1 MRFAVA
7 TAVALLAGT
16 AHQARA
22 AQCVGDYAEDLSAL
36 SPGARELEARTKP
49 YSYAVRTTAT
59 YECVAYGADANLKT
73 SRVSTMAYGTAFGY
87 RHAGDETLLLTN
99 QHVAEWPAVT
109 DADHP
114 VDGVPAG
121 CKRVS
126 DALRIVDNDHDDY
139 AADDIPLTRV
149 VVDPTLDIAIL
160 KAKSKLEI
168 MPWKV
173 GKSAAIAA
181 RTSVEVKG
189 YPLGAFSATNVGKVV
204 SAYDH
209 DDFGAWNHDDF
220 VVDALLTHG
229 GSGSPVLAV
238 SCKTGEWELVGVF
251 HAHYSGA
258 SALNVVVAIDQV
270 RDMMQTLKRT
280 TKPADKG
287 PQLDVAAR
295 ARVTGAATSS
305 DPPFFSF
312 GALTASVRARPD
324 GALVFAVYPSDFPA
338 TTRPILVI
346 EDLPDPKA
354 FGALGT
360 VYASGPNGLQAVT
373 LATSDAESQQQLLH
387 ALTLLRTDAVIAFD
401 YRAAVPTAD
410 KSRDSYEKV
419 ATQKKALGRVLD
431 GQHESVQAIVDL
443 AQRLKGAGTS
453 VRLADLETIVSP
465 LLSAGTPSGDS
476 SVTPASSP
484 GTSERIPDAH

>member
-1 MRFAVA
+1 MRFAAAAAVLLLTGVA
-7 TAVALLAGT
+7 QEAGAET
-16 AHQARA
+16 RAR
-22 AQCVGDYAEDLSAL
+22 CVGDYAEDLTAL
-36 SPGARELEARTKP
+36 SPGARELEARTKS

-59 YECVAYGADANLKT
+59 YECVAYGGDGNLKMT
-73 SRVSTMAYGTAFGY
+73 RVNTMAYGTAFGY
-87 RHAGDETLLLTN
+87 RHTGEDTLLLTN

-114 VDGVPAG
+114 VDGVPVG
-121 CKRVS
+121 CKRVA

-139 AADDIPLTRV
+139 AADDVPLTRV
-149 VVDPTLDIAIL
+149 VVDPALDIAIL
-160 KAKSKLEI
+160 KAKTKLEV
-168 MPWKV
+168 MPWKI
-173 GKSAAIAA
+173 GKSANVAA

-209 DDFGAWNHDDF
+209 DDFGTWNHDDF

-280 TKPADKG
+280 TKPSDHG

-305 DPPFFSF
+305 DPPFFAF
-312 GALTASVRARPD
+312 GSLTASVRARPD
-324 GALVFAVYPSDFPA
+324 GALVFAVYPADFPA

-346 EDLPDPKA
+346 EDLPDSKA

-360 VYASGPNGLQAVT
+360 VYAGGAHGLQAVT
-373 LATSDAESQQQLLH
+373 LAAADAESQQQLLH
-387 ALTLLRTDAVIAFD
+387 ALTLLRTDALIAFD
-401 YRAAVPTAD
+401 YRAAIPTAD

-419 ATQKKALGRVLD
+419 ATQKKTLGRLLD
-431 GQHESVQAIVDL
+431 GQHDSVQAIVDL
-443 AQRLKGAGTS
+443 AQKLKGAGTA
-453 VRLADLETIVSP
+453 VRLADLETV
-465 LLSAGTPSGDS
+465 GDS
-476 SVTPASSP
+476 SVTPASSA
-484 GTSERIPDAH
+484 GAAAMIPDAH

>member
-1 MRFAVA
+1 MRFAA
-7 TAVALLAGT
+7 AVAVLLLTGAAHEAGAET
-16 AHQARA
+16 RGAR
-22 AQCVGDYAEDLSAL
+22 CVGDYAEDLTAL
-36 SPGARELEARTKP
+36 SPGARELEARTKS

-59 YECVAYGADANLKT
+59 YECVAYGGDGNLKT
-73 SRVSTMAYGTAFGY
+73 TRVNTMAYGTAFGY
-87 RHAGDETLLLTN
+87 RHTGEDTLLLTN

-121 CKRVS
+121 CKRVA

-139 AADDIPLTRV
+139 AADDVPLTRV
-149 VVDPTLDIAIL
+149 VVDPMLDIAIL
-160 KAKSKLEI
+160 KAKTKLEV

-173 GKSAAIAA
+173 GKSASVAA

-209 DDFGAWNHDDF
+209 DDFGGWNHDDF

-229 GSGSPVLAV
+229 GSGSPVLAI

-270 RDMMQTLKRT
+270 RDMMQTLKRP
-280 TKPADKG
+280 TKPGDHG

-305 DPPFFSF
+305 DPPFFAF
-312 GALTASVRARPD
+312 GSLTASVRARPD
-324 GALVFAVYPSDFPA
+324 GALVFAVYPADFPA

-346 EDLPDPKA
+346 EDLPDSKA

-360 VYASGPNGLQAVT
+360 VYAGGPHGLQAVT
-373 LATSDAESQQQLLH
+373 LATADAESQQQLLH

-419 ATQKKALGRVLD
+419 ATQKKALGRMLD
-431 GQHESVQAIVDL
+431 GQHDSVQAIVDL
-443 AQRLKGAGTS
+443 AQKLKGAGS
-453 VRLADLETIVSP
+453 AVRLADLETV
-465 LLSAGTPSGDS
+465 GDS
-476 SVTPASSP
+476 SVTPASSA
-484 GTSERIPDAH
+484 GAAAMVPDAH

>member
-1 MRFAVA
+1 MRFA
-7 TAVALLAGT
+7 AVAAVLLLTGA
-16 AHQARA
+16 AQEARA
-22 AQCVGDYAEDLSAL
+22 ARCVGDYAEDLSAL
-36 SPGARELEARTKP
+36 SPGAREMEARTKP

-59 YECVAYGADANLKT
+59 YECVTYGGDGNLKT
-73 SRVSTMAYGTAFGY
+73 SRINTMAYGTAFGY
-87 RHAGDETLLLTN
+87 RHTGEDTLLLTN

-109 DADHP
+109 DTDHP

-121 CKRVS
+121 CKRVA

-139 AADDIPLTRV
+139 AADDVPLTRV
-149 VVDPTLDIAIL
+149 VVDPALDIAIL
-160 KAKSKLEI
+160 KAKTKLEI

-173 GKSAAIAA
+173 GKSASVAA

-189 YPLGAFSATNVGKVV
+189 YPLGAFSATNIGKVV

-209 DDFGAWNHDDF
+209 DDYGTWNHDDF

-251 HAHYSGA
+251 HAHYNGA

-270 RDMMQTLKRT
+270 RDMMATLKRS
-280 TKPADKG
+280 TKPAEHG
-287 PQLDVAAR
+287 LQLDVAAR

-305 DPPFFSF
+305 DPPFFAF
-312 GALTASVRARPD
+312 GSLTASVRARPD
-324 GALVFAVYPSDFPA
+324 GALVFAVYPADFPA

-360 VYASGPNGLQAVT
+360 VYAGGPGGLQAVT
-373 LATSDAESQQQLLH
+373 IATADAETRQQVTR
-387 ALTLLRTDAVIAFD
+387 ALAMLRTDALTAFD
-401 YRAAVPTAD
+401 YRTALPTAE

-419 ATQKKALGRVLD
+419 ATQKKALGRLLD
-431 GQHESVQAIVDL
+431 SQHDSVQALVDL
-443 AQRLKGAGTS
+443 AQRLKGAGS
-453 VRLADLETIVSP
+453 AVRLADLETV
-465 LLSAGTPSGDS
+465 GDA
-476 SVTPASSP
+476 SVTPASSA
-484 GTSERIPDAH
+484 GAATMIPDAH

>member
-16 AHQARA
+16 THPARA

-59 YECVAYGADANLKT
+59 YECVAYGGDGNLKT
-73 SRVSTMAYGTAFGY
+73 NRIATMAYGTAFGY
-87 RHAGDETLLLTN
+87 RHVGDDTLLLTN

-121 CKRVS
+121 CKRVA
-126 DALRIVDNDHDDY
+126 DALKIVDNDHDDY
-139 AADDIPLTRV
+139 AADDVPLTRV

-160 KAKSKLEI
+160 KAKQKLDI

-173 GKSAAIAA
+173 GKSAGVAA

-229 GSGSPVLAV
+229 GSGSPVFAV

-280 TKPADKG
+280 TKPADHG

-305 DPPFFSF
+305 DPPFFAF
-312 GALTASVRARPD
+312 GSLTASVRARPD
-324 GALVFAVYPSDFPA
+324 GALVFAVYPADFPA

-346 EDLPDPKA
+346 EDLPDPKT

-360 VYASGPNGLQAVT
+360 VYTTGPSGLQAVT
-373 LATSDAESQQQLLH
+373 LASSDGETQQQVLH
-387 ALTLLRTDAVIAFD
+387 ALALLRTDAVTAFD
-401 YRAAVPTAD
+401 YRAAIPAAD

-419 ATQKKALGRVLD
+419 ATQKKALGRMLD
-431 GQHESVQAIVDL
+431 SQHDSVQAIVDL
-443 AQRLKGAGTS
+443 AQRLKGAGS
-453 VRLADLETIVSP
+453 NVRLADLETI
-465 LLSAGTPSGDS
+465 GDS
-476 SVTPASSP
+476 SVTPASSA
-484 GTSERIPDAH
+484 GAAAMVPDAH